1 MIRFAL
7 ALIGPLLALAA
18 PAGAAES
25 CEALQA
31 RIDAKI
37 RASGVRAFTLRSVP
51 ADAKVEGKVVGS
63 CELGTRKIV
72 YAQTGAP
79 PRPDKDAILTEC
91 KDGTVSVGGDCRKQP

>member
-1 MIRFAL
+1 MTRFAL

-18 PAGAAES
+18 AAGAAES

-37 RASGVRAFTLRSVP
+37 RASGVKAFSLRTVD
-51 ADAKVEGKVVGS
+51 AAAKVEGKVVGS
-63 CELGTRKIV
+63 CELGTKKIV

-79 PRPDKDAILTEC
+79 ARPDKDAILTEC
-91 KDGTVSVGGDCRKQP
+91 KDGTVSLGGDCRKPP